1 MILLLSEMA
10 DILIKNGIIIT
21 MDPERRII
29 QDGAVAI
36 EDDRILE
43 IDETKMLETKYSCDR
58 VIDAKD
64 HIVMP
69 GLMDA
74 HAHAGHSLLKSLG
87 LHSGTWYKAC
97 EVIYSQASTEGF
109 WEADA
114 LLFNL
119 ERLRFGVTCGMTFLG
134 GGDSVMR
141 VDDPVFAEKHA
152 QSSANIGVRSYIA
165 VGPQRPPFPRK
176 YSKWSGSA
184 RRDYMVTFE
193 DMIRTCRRIVETC
206 HGLGGLA
213 SVSMMFPTP
222 TPEDLNMSGVDL
234 SDLRMMADSVKGL
247 AREEGLLLAMDG
259 HTRGTVR
266 FCQEEL
272 DLLDSRSILGHSTE
286 LTEEEI
292 GICSRLGLKIAH
304 NPSAVASIKGR
315 CPVPELID
323 AGVTVAL
330 GSDASAPDRSA
341 DMFRHMFQAT
351 RYHRRHYRNERVLP
365 PGKVL
370 EMATIDSAKAFG
382 VEDELGSLEAGK
394 KADVICIDMR
404 RPHLY
409 PPNMPVDRVVYYAN
423 GNDVDTVIV
432 DGKLLMENG
441 EVLSVDE
448 DWVLDYARSELE
460 DAVGRSKLKDL
471 YDTTQNYWGKSIY

>member
-1 MILLLSEMA
+1 VSELA
-10 DILIKNGIIIT
+10 DILIKNGIIVT
-21 MDPERRII
+21 MDPERRILP
-29 QDGAVAI
+29 DGAVAI
-36 EDDRILE
+36 ENDRLLE
-43 IDETKMLETKYSCDR
+43 IDETKLLETKYSYDR

-64 HIVMP
+64 HIVLP

-87 LHSGTWYKAC
+87 QHSGTWYKAC

-141 VDDPVFAEKHA
+141 VDDPIFAEKHA
-152 QSSANIGVRSYIA
+152 LSSTKIGVRSNIA

-176 YSKWSGSA
+176 YSRWSGSA
-184 RRDYMVTFE
+184 RRDYMVSFE
-193 DMIRTCRRIVETC
+193 DMIHNCRRIIETC

-222 TPEDLNMSGVDL
+222 TSENLNMSGVEL
-234 SDLRMMADSVKGL
+234 SDLREMADSVKGL
-247 AREEGLLLAMDG
+247 THEKELLLNMDG
-259 HTRGTVR
+259 HRRGTVA
-266 FCQEEL
+266 FCHKEL

-292 GICSRLGLKIAH
+292 GICSKLGLKIAH
-304 NPSAVASIKGR
+304 NPSAIASIMGR

-323 AGVTVAL
+323 ADVTVAL

-351 RYHRRHYRNERVLP
+351 RYHRRHYRNERILP

-370 EMATIDSAKAFG
+370 EMVTIDSAKAFC

-394 KADVICIDMR
+394 KADVILLDMR
-404 RPHLY
+404 KPHLY

-423 GNDVDTVIV
+423 GNDIDTVIV
-432 DGKLLMENG
+432 DGKLLMENR

-448 DWVLDYARSELE
+448 NWVLDYARSELE
-460 DAVGRSKLKDL
+460 GAVGRSKLNDL
-471 YDTTQNYWGKSIY
+471 FETTRNYWGKSIY

>member
-1 MILLLSEMA
+1 MCLLLSEMA

-36 EDDRILE
+36 ENDRLLE
-43 IDETKMLETKYSCDR
+43 IDETKLLETKYNYDR
-58 VIDAKD
+58 IIDAKD
-64 HIVMP
+64 HIVLP

-87 LHSGTWYKAC
+87 QHNSTWYKAC
-97 EVIYSQASTEGF
+97 ELIYSQASTEEF

-114 LLFNL
+114 YLFNL
-119 ERLRFGVTCGMTFLG
+119 ERLRFGVTSGMTFLG

-141 VDDPVFAEKHA
+141 VDDPVFAKKHT
-152 QSSANIGVRSYIA
+152 QSSVKIGVRSCIA
-165 VGPQRPPFPRK
+165 IGPRRPPFPRK
-176 YSKWSGSA
+176 YSRWSGSV
-184 RRDYMVTFE
+184 RRDYMVSFE
-193 DMIRTCRRIVETC
+193 DMIRNCREIVETC

-222 TPEDLNMSGVDL
+222 TPENLNISGVEL
-234 SDLRMMADSVKGL
+234 SNLKEMADSVKSL
-247 AREEGLLLAMDG
+247 ANEKELLLTMDG
-259 HTRGTVR
+259 HTKGTVR
-266 FCQEEL
+266 FCHEQL
-272 DLLDSRSILGHSTE
+272 DLLNSRSILSHSTE

-304 NPSAVASIKGR
+304 NPSAIASIMGR

-323 AGVTVAL
+323 AGVTVSL

-394 KADVICIDMR
+394 KADVILLDLR
-404 RPHLY
+404 KPHLY

-432 DGKLLMENG
+432 DGKVLMENR

-448 DWVLDYARSELE
+448 DWILDYARSEIE
-460 DAVGRSKLKDL
+460 GAVGRSKMTDL
-471 YDTTQNYWGKSIY
+471 FDVTKNYWGHSIY